1 MRSAVLGVVDGEKMR
16 GGGRGGGIGG
26 GELSTLRMWICVK
39 QVGLDLAML
48 TAGNDLGVYEN
59 KNQRLRSWGEVAR
72 EAF

>member
-1 MRSAVLGVVDGEKMR
+1 MRSAVLGVADREK
-16 GGGRGGGIGG
+16 IGAG

-39 QVGLDLAML
+39 QVGLDLAMC